1 MMQFYSKNSERLLA
15 VNCFRKKLHHGCW
28 ISLDILNIPLKWSPN
43 LCQNILHSV
52 LQNVFENMFNTFFMF
67 LKHIFYVLDV
77 LQSAIR
83 KKCFY
88 WPVAFFYRFCS
99 CSYRTIVAKSTPG
112 TATNSERLKPEEN
125 ILKQYWH
132 IFLWEKITS
141 KCNKVYKVS
150 FLFVF

>member
-77 LQSAIR
+77 LQSAIW

-99 CSYRTIVAKSTPG
+99 CSCRTIVAKSTPR
-112 TATNSERLKPEEN
+112 TATNSEEKWAALNLNKIFWSN
-125 ILKQYWH
+125 IGA
-132 IFLWEKITS
+132 FFFEK
-141 KCNKVYKVS
+141 K
-150 FLFVF
+150 